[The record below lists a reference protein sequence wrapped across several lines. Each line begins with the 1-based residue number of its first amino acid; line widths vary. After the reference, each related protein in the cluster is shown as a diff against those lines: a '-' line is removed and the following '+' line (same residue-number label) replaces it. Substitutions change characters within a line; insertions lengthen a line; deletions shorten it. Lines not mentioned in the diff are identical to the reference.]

1 MKHTL
6 AFMEVAN
13 TMAHVRIDRKNG
25 LWHRPCQDTRCLRTS
40 LPILFVLFQNSQKN
54 LKIQLMKMSLGSAIL
69 PHDFFFQKRGKNLR
83 EGLEL
88 P

>member
-40 LPILFVLFQNSQKN
+40 LPILFAVVSKVLSQKN
-54 LKIQLMKMSLGSAIL
+54 LKIQLIYPSLGECLWAPMQVL
-69 PHDFFFQKRGKNLR
+69 
-83 EGLEL
+83 
-88 P
+88 